1 MESSRYL
8 AKDYELKIGPTAE
21 NIFSNQN
28 LIPEIYPVFLAVL
41 LGLILVS
48 AVGIAILEWRA
59 SGAWLSAT
67 LWMIISFALPFIGP
81 VIWMILNHFKK
92 RKNLSRTTVDSA

>member
-1 MESSRYL
+1 M
-8 AKDYELKIGPTAE
+8 GPTAE
-21 NIFSNQN
+21 SAFSNQH
-28 LIPEIYPVFLAVL
+28 LIPESYPVFLAVL

-59 SGAWLSAT
+59 SGTWTSVT

-81 VIWMILNHFKK
+81 AIWMTLNHFKK
-92 RKNLSRTTVDSA
+92 RKNLSRATVDSA